1 MYDSSYGK
9 LRTCAYLPIALT
21 EYDSNGNVIP
31 YNVNDGF
38 ESDWVKKVLYDGE
51 LSNEDSPEYNITV
64 PQIPELSQTLVTN
77 NLLEIARKFINK
89 TN

>member
-21 EYDSNGNVIP
+21 EYDSSGRVIP
-31 YNVNDGF
+31 YNVDDGF

-51 LSNEDSPEYNITV
+51 LSNEDSPEYKKAGNHDMALQNH
-64 PQIPELSQTLVTN
+64 PQQPQLMSYPP
-77 NLLEIARKFINK
+77 
-89 TN
+89 